1 MKRNYYL
8 IVSDNDNLER
18 KVIHSIQLG
27 ESARDKTRL
36 QKLQFLANN
45 YTAIYF
51 SVRNVESSEFVR
63 KLMDECACVLTST
76 PASAILTLLKNCY
89 PHHVKNLSQNY
100 SSFSSTRV

>member
-8 IVSDNDNLER
+8 IVSNTDDLER
-18 KVIHSIQLG
+18 KVIYNIKLG

-36 QKLQFLANN
+36 QRLQFLANN
-45 YTAIYF
+45 YAAIYF
-51 SVRNVESSEFVR
+51 SVRNLESSEFVK

-76 PASAILTLLKNCY
+76 SASAILAHLKNCY
-89 PHHVKNLSQNY
+89 PHHVKNLSRNY